1 MKVGLHQGSEMSQLL
16 FAVVMD
22 VVSSEVISGL
32 SSELM
37 SADDLV
43 LMAHTMEQH
52 DRRVAEWRV
61 SILNKG
67 LNVNAGK
74 SKIMVGSSGGNMII
88 SFAK

>member
-43 LMAHTMEQH
+43 LMAHT
-52 DRRVAEWRV
+52 
-61 SILNKG
+61 I
-67 LNVNAGK
+67 
-74 SKIMVGSSGGNMII
+74 
-88 SFAK
+88 